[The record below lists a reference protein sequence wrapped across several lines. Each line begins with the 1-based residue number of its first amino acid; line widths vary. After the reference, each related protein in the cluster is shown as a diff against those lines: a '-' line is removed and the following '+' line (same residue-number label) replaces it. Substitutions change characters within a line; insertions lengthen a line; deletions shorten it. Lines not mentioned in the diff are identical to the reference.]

1 MPDYAQYRTNSNF
14 QLIITNKEAVVVSR
28 VSTLEEVRVNFQ
40 TNSLTNNNVKP
51 KQVILKMMEVVLLG
65 VLNHLKMPRGHTSAE
80 MAITI
85 RVVVNPNT
93 NRLSSIMKTIRILSL
108 MGLVSRRGVVSSR
121 FSFRGLERTRVS
133 CLTRG
138 WRWTGLIWLK
148 NVIGWES
155 HLAASTLKT
164 YRTCLNNLRKSKLR
178 SRQKVVSLLP
188 PLVKVHNNRLR

>member
-1 MPDYAQYRTNSNF
+1 MR
-14 QLIITNKEAVVVSR
+14 
-28 VSTLEEVRVNFQ
+28 TLEEVRVNFQ

-65 VLNHLKMPRGHTSAE
+65 ALNHLKMPRGHTSAE
-80 MAITI
+80 MAVTI

-93 NRLSSIMKTIRILSL
+93 NRLSNIMKTIRILSL
-108 MGLVSRRGVVSSR
+108 MELVSIRGVVSSR

-138 WRWTGLIWLK
+138 WRWTALIWLK
-148 NVIGWES
+148 NAIGWES
-155 HLAASTLKT
+155 PLAASTLKT

-178 SRQKVVSLLP
+178 SRQKAVSNLP
-188 PLVKVHNNRLR
+188 PPVKVHNNRLR